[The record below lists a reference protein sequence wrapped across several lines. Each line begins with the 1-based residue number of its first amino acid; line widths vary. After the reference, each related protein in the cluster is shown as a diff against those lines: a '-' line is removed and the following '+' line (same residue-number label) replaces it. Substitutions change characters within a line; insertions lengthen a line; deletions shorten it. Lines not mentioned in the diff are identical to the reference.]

1 MKECSVCSRCF
12 PDHINHC
19 PSDGDLLK
27 STINGD
33 PMLDGRY
40 QLERRIGQGGMGVVF
55 KARHIFLKTQHAI
68 KIILPDLVGN
78 DPSLIT
84 RFRQEAMAA
93 AAIRH
98 PNIIAVTDFG
108 VVNSTMPF
116 LVMEFVQGRSLHDIL
131 AEEGRLAPA
140 RALEII
146 TGVAAGLGE
155 AHRQGI
161 VHRDLKPLNI
171 MLRDGLPAGE
181 GVKLLDFGL
190 AKIKSGELLGSFVAA
205 QTTGLMGSPFYM
217 APEQWSDEEPDSRAD
232 LYSLGVIFYQMLA
245 GTVPFKGASIPSIM
259 KKHLTSPPPG
269 LVEHGVS
276 VPSAF
281 EEVLRSALEKE
292 ADKRPATVELF
303 ISRLR
308 EAIINSGPIIILDS
322 PPRDAASSVSPATLA
337 IGRDTGDQVAGA
349 VSSED
354 VGDSTRAGTEGTRTD
369 LPAAPKRGAT
379 SRDTKPPEPL
389 SEAAERDLRSA
400 QTEVFSIHQ
409 TAPNLTAEEKIRR
422 LAAEHSH
429 QQGSS
434 QRITDQRI
442 ESSAPQSGVG
452 DEVARAEA
460 EERAGVEEARRREA
474 ELLRQQPIASAM
486 WPRSE
491 SSVQIPIDTSLSLPP
506 PLPAASSSAQFGT
519 AESSVATL
527 RSPRTILLAAA
538 AVVVLAL
545 VGGALGLLF
554 VKLTD
559 TDIATPP
566 FISNSSNRIEVNAN
580 AGPGA
585 SPSATGSVTATTRPD
600 LIALPG
606 GTFQMGRN
614 DVPSPR
620 DSSVPVA
627 YRLWVYNQWP
637 AHPVTVRPFAID
649 RTEVTNAEYEEF
661 VHVTAYPPPP
671 DWPNNNPRA
680 GQEQW
685 PVRNVTLEDA
695 QRFANW
701 RSQRDKVKYRLPT
714 EEEWEYAARGGQTR
728 RMYPWNGQWREGAA
742 NLDSATLKPVG
753 SHPDGDTPQG
763 VADMIGNVWE
773 WTSTVATM
781 YKGNNV
787 LGLVAGDKQKAV
799 VRGGSYQ
806 SSAQGD
812 EPITATARRWVDKE
826 KRDPVIG
833 FRLVRENP

>member
-1 MKECSVCSRCF
+1 M
-12 PDHINHC
+12 
-19 PSDGDLLK
+19 K

-33 PMLDGRY
+33 PVLDGRY

-108 VVNSTMPF
+108 VVNNTMPF

-217 APEQWSDEEPDSRAD
+217 APEQWSDEEPDARAD
-232 LYSLGVIFYQMLA
+232 LYSLGIIFYQMLA

-281 EEVLRSALEKE
+281 EDVLRSALEKE

-303 ISRLR
+303 ISSLR
-308 EAIINSGPIIILDS
+308 EAVINSGPIVILDS
-322 PPRDAASSVSPATLA
+322 QQRDAASNVSPATLA
-337 IGRDTGDQVAGA
+337 IGRDTGDQVAGL

-354 VGDSTRAGTEGTRTD
+354 VGGSTRAGTDGTLTD
-369 LPAAPKRGAT
+369 LPAAPKQGAI

-389 SEAAERDLRSA
+389 SAEAERDLRSA

-429 QQGSS
+429 QRDSS
-434 QRITDQRI
+434 QRVADQRI
-442 ESSAPQSGVG
+442 ENSAPQSSVG
-452 DEVARAEA
+452 DEVARADA

-474 ELLRQQPIASAM
+474 ELFRQQSMESAI

-506 PLPAASSSAQFGT
+506 PPLAASSSAAFG
-519 AESSVATL
+519 ASGSSVTTL
-527 RSPRTILLAAA
+527 RTPRTILLVAA
-538 AVVVLAL
+538 AVVALAL
-545 VGGALGLLF
+545 VGGALGLLI
-554 VKLTD
+554 VKLAVTD
-559 TDIATPP
+559 NDTPP
-566 FISNSSNRIEVNAN
+566 AISNSSNRAGASVNAN
-580 AGPGA
+580 ARPVA
-585 SPSATGSVTATTRPD
+585 SPSGASSVTATTRPD

-614 DVPSPR
+614 DVPPPR
-620 DSSVPVA
+620 DSSIPVA
-627 YRLWVYNQWP
+627 YRQWVYNQWP
-637 AHPVTVRPFAID
+637 AHSVTVRPFAID
-649 RTEVTNAEYEEF
+649 RTEVTNAEYAEF
-661 VHVTAYPPPP
+661 VRVTAYPPPP

-714 EEEWEYAARGGQTR
+714 EEEWEYAARGGQTSR
-728 RMYPWNGQWREGAA
+728 LYPWNGQWREGAA

-753 SHPDGDTPQG
+753 SHPDGHTSQG

-787 LGLVAGDKQKAV
+787 LGLVAGDMQKAV

-833 FRLVRENP
+833 FRLARENP